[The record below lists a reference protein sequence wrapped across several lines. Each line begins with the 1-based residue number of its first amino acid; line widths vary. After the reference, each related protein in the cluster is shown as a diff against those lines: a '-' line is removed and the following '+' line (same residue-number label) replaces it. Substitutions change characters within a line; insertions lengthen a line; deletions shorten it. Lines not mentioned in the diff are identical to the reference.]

1 MTRPDKQWALVSKV
15 FQLRLYLELNPFGA
29 LTCEIR
35 LPQKEFL
42 KFRVVLGEI
51 PIYQAKEPLA
61 VQGKELRPS
70 PRYPKAYSAH
80 DQAPVDP
87 HPGDGLRRCR
97 EVDLPGTIVP
107 CQTSS
112 KCLQPIEK

>member
-80 DQAPVDP
+80 DQE
-87 HPGDGLRRCR
+87 RN
-97 EVDLPGTIVP
+97 
-107 CQTSS
+107 S
-112 KCLQPIEK
+112 KQSVYACVCVSLICICSIYIYIYYIIS

>member
-80 DQAPVDP
+80 DQE
-87 HPGDGLRRCR
+87 RN
-97 EVDLPGTIVP
+97 
-107 CQTSS
+107 S
-112 KCLQPIEK
+112 KQSVYACVCVSLICICSIYIYYIIS